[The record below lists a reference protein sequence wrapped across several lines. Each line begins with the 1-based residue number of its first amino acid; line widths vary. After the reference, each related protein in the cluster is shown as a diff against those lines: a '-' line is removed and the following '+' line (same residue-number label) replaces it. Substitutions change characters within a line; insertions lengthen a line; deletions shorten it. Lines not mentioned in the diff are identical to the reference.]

1 MAAKLLIEQQSGV
14 DSPDVSLRLTA
25 QPVGAP
31 LKPPL
36 KLMNRESQ
44 VRSVAVLL
52 FVLTVA
58 AVIFAGLNF
67 NAEWKFLVPDDG
79 VWWVEN
85 GGRLTADRVDPNGPG
100 AKSGIKPGDQ
110 LVSING
116 QDVQNMSGLER
127 QLYRNGV
134 WSKASYSLLRQ
145 AVPLDSSVILAPAER
160 SLNNWLRLIA
170 LIYLGIGLY
179 VLLRRWTAPGST
191 HFYIFCLVSF
201 VAYSFKYTGKLNDF
215 DWTIYWGN
223 IAAGVLQPALFLH
236 FVLTFPEKRQ
246 IVRKHPWLLAL
257 VYVPAAVLLAA
268 HVTAMQW
275 LQASERLRWNLDR
288 MEMSYG
294 SLFFLAAAVLL
305 WDSYRRAGTTILRQ
319 QLKWV
324 TRGTILAIVPYT
336 IFYVIPYLMGSL
348 PGPTMKV
355 SALSLALL
363 PLTFGYAIFRYRL
376 MDVDLIFKRGVVY
389 TLAAAIVVGLY
400 FALVAGVALLVHN
413 WRPNSGSMGLVLAVV
428 VTALLFD
435 PVRKWIQD
443 HIDQFFYRTSYD
455 YRRTLLEFGR
465 ELGAET
471 NLNTLLSSLID
482 RLSRTLA
489 VDRMAIFLASDGAG
503 QSQAGQSK
511 ETPGEFA
518 LAKSFGLSAPG
529 NVDLSFLSAPR
540 PEQAG
545 HLFFE
550 NTHQVPRETPEAQQ
564 SIARLDL
571 NYYIPCHAQQKTI
584 AVLGLGKTMQGDFLS
599 SEDMELLE
607 TLGGYLG
614 IAIQNS
620 QLYASLQQKVAEYER
635 LKDFNENIVES
646 INVGVMA
653 LDMEDRIESWNA
665 QMEVMYALPRWQ
677 TLTQPL
683 KAIFP
688 AEFVEEFDRMRQD
701 AGIRNLYK
709 FRMKTPAGE
718 VRTVNVAIAPLVT
731 RKFQVIGRLIIM
743 DDITE
748 RVDLEVQ
755 LSQADKLSSIGL
767 LAAGVAHEVN
777 TPLAVISS
785 YTQMLSKQLQ
795 GDPQKSGLL
804 EKITRQTFRASE
816 IVNNLLN
823 FSRTSGSE
831 IGDVDVNKV
840 IADTLA
846 LLDHQF
852 KIAKVEV
859 QNALTPHLPA
869 IQGNAGRLQQ
879 VFLNLFL
886 NAKDA
891 MPGGGTL
898 RVSTLNGESVS
909 VCVSDTGTGIAP
921 ENIQRI
927 YDPFFTTKTSPREG
941 QARGT
946 GLGLSV
952 TYGII
957 QEHAGKIRVESHP
970 GAGTTFTL
978 DFPLSKKAVPSKAE
992 YV

>member
-1 MAAKLLIEQQSGV
+1 MAAKLLIDDRRGLIPTPVPPTGSG
-14 DSPDVSLRLTA
+14 SPS
-25 QPVGAP
+25 
-31 LKPPL
+31 KP
-36 KLMNRESQ
+36 MNRESQ
-44 VRSVAVLL
+44 VRFVAVVL
-52 FVLTVA
+52 FLLTVA
-58 AVIFAGLNF
+58 AVVFAGFNF
-67 NAEWKFLVPDDG
+67 DSEWRVSVPDDG
-79 VWWVEN
+79 VWWIEQ
-85 GGRLTADRVDPNGPG
+85 GGRLTADRVDPSGPG

-110 LVSING
+110 LVSVDG
-116 QDVQNMSGLER
+116 QEVQSMSGLER
-127 QLYRNGV
+127 QLYRTGV

-145 AVPLDSSVILAPAER
+145 SVPLDSSVILVPADH
-160 SLNNWLRLIA
+160 SLNSWLRLIA

-471 NLNTLLSSLID
+471 NLNTLLASLID

-489 VDRMAIFLASDGAG
+489 VDQMAIFLASDGAG

-564 SIARLDL
+564 SIGRLDL

-614 IAIQNS
+614 IAIQNG
-620 QLYASLQQKVAEYER
+620 QLYASLQQKAAEYER
-635 LKDFNENIVES
+635 LKDFNENIV
-646 INVGVMA
+646 
-653 LDMEDRIESWNA
+653 
-665 QMEVMYALPRWQ
+665 
-677 TLTQPL
+677 
-683 KAIFP
+683 
-688 AEFVEEFDRMRQD
+688 
-701 AGIRNLYK
+701 
-709 FRMKTPAGE
+709 
-718 VRTVNVAIAPLVT
+718 
-731 RKFQVIGRLIIM
+731 
-743 DDITE
+743 
-748 RVDLEVQ
+748 
-755 LSQADKLSSIGL
+755 
-767 LAAGVAHEVN
+767 
-777 TPLAVISS
+777 
-785 YTQMLSKQLQ
+785 
-795 GDPQKSGLL
+795 
-804 EKITRQTFRASE
+804 
-816 IVNNLLN
+816 
-823 FSRTSGSE
+823 
-831 IGDVDVNKV
+831 
-840 IADTLA
+840 
-846 LLDHQF
+846 
-852 KIAKVEV
+852 
-859 QNALTPHLPA
+859 
-869 IQGNAGRLQQ
+869 
-879 VFLNLFL
+879 
-886 NAKDA
+886 
-891 MPGGGTL
+891 
-898 RVSTLNGESVS
+898 
-909 VCVSDTGTGIAP
+909 
-921 ENIQRI
+921 
-927 YDPFFTTKTSPREG
+927 
-941 QARGT
+941 
-946 GLGLSV
+946 
-952 TYGII
+952 
-957 QEHAGKIRVESHP
+957 
-970 GAGTTFTL
+970 
-978 DFPLSKKAVPSKAE
+978 
-992 YV
+992 

>member
-1 MAAKLLIEQQSGV
+1 MAAKLLITEQSDVDVRLAGYGSG
-14 DSPDVSLRLTA
+14 L
-25 QPVGAP
+25 
-31 LKPPL
+31 PP
-36 KLMNRESQ
+36 KAMNREGQ
-44 VRSVAVLL
+44 VRSLAVLL
-52 FVLTVA
+52 FFLTVA
-58 AVIFAGLNF
+58 AGIFAGFNF

-85 GGRLTADRVDPNGPG
+85 GGRLTADRVEGSGPG
-100 AKSGIKPGDQ
+100 ARSGIKPGDE
-110 LVSING
+110 LVAVNG
-116 QDVQNMSGLER
+116 REIRNMSGLER
-127 QLYRNGV
+127 QLYQTGV
-134 WSKASYSLLRQ
+134 WSKADYSLLRHS
-145 AVPLDSSVILAPAER
+145 VPLDSSVILVPAER
-160 SLNNWLRLIA
+160 SLNQWLRLIA

-201 VAYSFKYTGKLNDF
+201 IAYSFKYTGKLNDF
-215 DWTIYWGN
+215 DWIIYWGN
-223 IAAGVLQPALFLH
+223 IVAGVLQPALFLQ

-246 IVRKHPWLLAL
+246 TVRQHPWLQVAVYAPGAL
-257 VYVPAAVLLAA
+257 LLAA
-268 HVTAMQW
+268 HVTAMRW
-275 LQASERLRWNLDR
+275 FQASERLRWNLDR

-294 SLFFLAAAVLL
+294 SMFFLAAACVL
-305 WDSYRRAGTTILRQ
+305 WYSYRRAKTTILRQ

-336 IFYVIPYLMGSL
+336 LFYVAPYLMGSL
-348 PGPTMKV
+348 PGPAMKA

-413 WRPNSGSMGLVLAVV
+413 WQPSSGPVGLILAIV

-443 HIDQFFYRTSYD
+443 RIDQFFYRARYD
-455 YRRTLLEFGR
+455 YRRTLLAFGR
-465 ELGAET
+465 DLSSET
-471 NLNTLLSSLID
+471 NLDAMLSSLMD
-482 RLSRTLA
+482 RLAHTLA
-489 VDRMAIFLASDGAG
+489 VDRIAIFLSGEGAG
-503 QSQAGQSK
+503 Q
-511 ETPGEFA
+511 FA
-518 LAKSFGLSAPG
+518 LAKSFGLVASG
-529 NVDLSFLSAPR
+529 NVDLSFLTVTR

-550 NTHQVPRETPEAQQ
+550 NTHQVLRETPEAQQ
-564 SIARLDL
+564 AIARLDL

-584 AVLGLGKTMQGDFLS
+584 AVLGLGKTTKGDFLS

-614 IAIQNS
+614 IAIQNG
-620 QLYASLQQKVAEYER
+620 QLYASLQQKAAEYER

-677 TLTQPL
+677 TLTQSL

-688 AEFVEEFDRMRQD
+688 AEFVEEFNRMRREP
-701 AGIRNLYK
+701 GIRNLYK
-709 FRMKTPAGE
+709 FRLKTPAGE
-718 VRTVNVAIAPLVT
+718 LRIVNVAIAPLVT
-731 RKFQVIGRLIIM
+731 RKFEVIGRLVII

-748 RVDLEVQ
+748 RVDLEAQ
-755 LSQADKLSSIGL
+755 LFQADKLSSVGL

-785 YTQMLSKQLQ
+785 YTQMLGKQLQ

-831 IGDVDVNKV
+831 VGDVDVNKV

-846 LLDHQF
+846 LLEHQF
-852 KIAKVEV
+852 KVAKIEV
-859 QNALTPHLPA
+859 KKAFEPALPA

-898 RVSTLNGESVS
+898 RVATVNGEGVSVS
-909 VCVSDTGTGIAP
+909 VSDTGTGIAP
-921 ENIQRI
+921 EHIERI

-941 QARGT
+941 QPRGT

-978 DFPLSKKAVPSKAE
+978 DFPLSRKGAHSRAE